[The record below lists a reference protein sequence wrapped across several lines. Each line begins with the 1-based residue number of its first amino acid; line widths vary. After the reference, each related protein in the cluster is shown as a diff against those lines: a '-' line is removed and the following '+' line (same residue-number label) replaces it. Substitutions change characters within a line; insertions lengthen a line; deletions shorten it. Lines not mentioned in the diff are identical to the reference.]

1 MVKYDNLADTDART
15 RFLIQFQQDKGLKW
29 VLEFKA
35 SVIHTDIASVSWNSD
50 YRTPGEI
57 LSINGRTFESF
68 QTEELAMADVEFL
81 VRQNRES
88 FNWTDAEHPP
98 RLSEER
104 PCYSKFWYVKCGGK
118 SVSWKTQE
126 IKQLTG
132 EAALKN
138 VKQIEDGMNFME
150 GLGYNSG
157 SSATIENEK
166 YGTMKTECDALKWTY
181 LIVVTKKTK
190 T

>member
-1 MVKYDNLADTDART
+1 M
-15 RFLIQFQQDKGLKW
+15 
-29 VLEFKA
+29 
-35 SVIHTDIASVSWNSD
+35 S
-50 YRTPGEI
+50 
-57 LSINGRTFESF
+57 
-68 QTEELAMADVEFL
+68 DVEFL
-81 VRQNRES
+81 VKENQELC
-88 FNWTDAEHPP
+88 NWSDADYPP
-98 RLSEER
+98 KLNEAR
-104 PCYSKFWYVKCGGK
+104 PCYSKFWYVKGGGK
-118 SVSWKTQE
+118 TVQWQSEE